1 LQQLSSKLRK
11 IKRLNAF
18 KQNVEMPDED
28 VTLDYMVDTLVI
40 AGSINSVVDQ
50 LLALNEQL
58 GGFGTLL
65 YAGKNWNDPQLSRKS
80 MELMAEKVMPAVN
93 AALGRPIAAE

>member
-1 LQQLSSKLRK
+1 
-11 IKRLNAF
+11 
-18 KQNVEMPDED
+18 MPDED